1 MIEISSTIV
10 GKQYDL
16 YKLEQLLK
24 PIGYSIGGNWDYDHG
39 SFDYKIADEE
49 GYQFLRVPFKA
60 IDGQLD
66 SRNCTVEL
74 QTPFLLSHVYEEG
87 IDHDYSQIGNTSAAF
102 NQFQDPVDKDGTF
115 PDQYIDKGKALV
127 EELENVLKKK

>member
-10 GKQYDL
+10 GKHYDL
-16 YKLEQLLK
+16 YKLEQILK

-39 SFDYKIADEE
+39 SFDYKIDDEE

-66 SRNCTVEL
+66 SRNCTVEI
-74 QTPFLLSHVYEEG
+74 QTPFLLSHVYESG
-87 IDHDYSQIGNTSAAF
+87 IDHDHSEIGNASAAF
-102 NQFQDPVDKDGTF
+102 NQFQEPEDKDATF
-115 PDQYIDKGKALV
+115 PEKDIAKGQELV
-127 EELENVLKKK
+127 KELEDVLE

>member
-1 MIEISSTIV
+1 MIEISSNIV

-16 YKLEQLLK
+16 YKLEQKLK

-39 SFDYKIADEE
+39 SFDYKIDDED
-49 GYQFLRVPFKA
+49 GYQFLRVPFKS

-74 QTPFLLSHVYEEG
+74 QTPFLLSHIYEGG
-87 IDHDYSQIGNTSAAF
+87 IDHDHSEIGNASAAF
-102 NQFQDPVDKDGTF
+102 NQFQEPVDKDATF
-115 PDQYIDKGKALV
+115 PDKYIDKGKALV
-127 EELENVLKKK
+127 KELENVLEI

>member
-16 YKLEQLLK
+16 YKLEQILK

-39 SFDYKIADEE
+39 SFDYKIDDEE

-74 QTPFLLSHVYEEG
+74 QTPFLLSHVYESG
-87 IDHDYSQIGNTSAAF
+87 IDHDHSEIGNASAAF
-102 NQFQDPVDKDGTF
+102 NQFQEPVDKDATF
-115 PDQYIDKGKALV
+115 PEKDITKGKELV
-127 EELENVLKKK
+127 KELENVLE